1 VGAAVNRK
9 VAFQTVKFTSQ
20 DRSLRQI
27 LASSY
32 FYVPRYQRPYSW
44 TRDNV
49 DDLWADAIENNDGDN
64 YFIGSMVVHP
74 KPGSDDTM
82 AVIDGQQRLAT
93 LLMILC
99 AVREAADEQ
108 GLTKLAS
115 GTHNVVERRDEDDNP
130 RFVLLAETSRK
141 FLDDHVLARGP
152 GQLGGPDGAEQEAI
166 AEAYER
172 IQTAVHDF
180 VQGVTDDSAIKP
192 AQKPRVIEQWLEGVR
207 KKTLGLRV
215 VFVEAAGHDD
225 ATTVFVTL
233 NSRGKDLEP
242 ADLVKAQLLQL
253 LPKTSGLDAPLE
265 RWQRIIAKF
274 DASQADIEM
283 TDFLLVVWRS
293 RYGPTTRKA
302 LDKDV
307 RTTIKKPH
315 ADAFLAE
322 LTDDSERYR
331 QVVEPSYRHWNKNQ
345 TQPRDSLQFFLS
357 FGIRQPRPLLLSLLR
372 AFDAK
377 RISYAQLRRASR
389 AIEDYHFTFNVLA
402 GKSSSGGMS
411 AFYVKRALA
420 LEAASSKQRRAV
432 VIDELIAELKSRRP
446 SDDEFDAAF
455 SDLWF
460 TDDYT
465 ADKKQIQYVLRR
477 VYEHQA
483 PKAVVDFDK
492 FTIEHLVPQSG
503 KGDELGKLGNL
514 IYVSETLNSALGNK
528 SFGVKKPL
536 LEKAKEWV
544 PPEVLAAARWNDN
557 AIESRTIAM
566 SQEARSAIWAG

>member
-1 VGAAVNRK
+1 M
-9 VAFQTVKFTSQ
+9 KFTSQ
-20 DRSLRQI
+20 DRTLRQI
-27 LASSY
+27 LSGSY

-49 DDLWADAIENNDGDN
+49 EDLWSDAIDNSEGD

-74 KPGSDDTM
+74 KPGSDDTL
-82 AVIDGQQRLAT
+82 AVIDGQQRLTT

-108 GLTKLAS
+108 GLSKLAN
-115 GTHNVVERRDEDDNP
+115 GTHNVIERRDEEDNP

-152 GQLGGPDGAEQEAI
+152 GQLGPAEGTEQEAI

-172 IQTAVHDF
+172 IGTF
-180 VQGVTDDSAIKP
+180 VAALVNDVIGDATIKP
-192 AQKPRVIEQWLEGVR
+192 ARKPRVIDSRLDAVR

-215 VFVEAAGHDD
+215 VFVEASGQDD

-242 ADLVKAQLLQL
+242 SDLVKAQLLQH
-253 LPKTSGLDAPLE
+253 LPKSGGLDAPLE
-265 RWQRIIAKF
+265 RWQRIVAKF
-274 DASQADIEM
+274 DASQVDIDM

-293 RYGPTTRKA
+293 RYGSTTRKA

-307 RTTIKKPH
+307 RRTIKKKDANGFLGELT
-315 ADAFLAE
+315 ADAE
-322 LTDDSERYR
+322 LYR
-331 QVVEPSYRHWNKNQ
+331 QVVEPSYRHWQKNQ

-372 AFDAK
+372 AYDGTE
-377 RISYAQLRRASR
+377 ISYAQFRRATR
-389 AIEDYHFTFNVLA
+389 AIENYHFTFNVLA

-411 AFYVKRALA
+411 AFYVKRAL
-420 LEAASSKQRRAV
+420 LLQEASTKQLRAT
-432 VIDELIAELKSRRP
+432 VIDELVSELASRRP

-455 SDLWF
+455 NDLWF

-465 ADKKQIQYVLRR
+465 ADKRQIQYVLRR
-477 VYEHQA
+477 FYEHHA
-483 PKAVVDFDK
+483 PKAIVDFDK
-492 FTIEHLVPQSG
+492 FTIEHLAPQSG
-503 KGDELGKLGNL
+503 GADETGRLGNL
-514 IYVSETLNSALGNK
+514 IYVSETLNSALGAK
-528 SFGVKKPL
+528 TFSAKKPIL
-536 LEKAKEWV
+536 DAAPEWI
-544 PPEVLAAARWNDN
+544 PPDVLAATKWSDK
-557 AIESRTIAM
+557 AITDRTSTMAH
-566 SQEARSAIWAG
+566 EGRTLIWAG